1 MHTDRDS
8 TKLGHGPGP
17 GIPRYISTAR
27 TPHAKAWSAF
37 LPGPRDLERNTGFE
51 RDLRLGKAK
60 PSTLMAV
67 GLLVDPR
74 HDGGSQGGMERY
86 AFRLGAFFEI
96 LPDSGREANRARDG
110 RAGLRRWP
118 GRRL

>member
-1 MHTDRDS
+1 MLTDRAS
-8 TKLGHGPGP
+8 TKRGPGP
-17 GIPRYISTAR
+17 GILRYISTAR
-27 TPHAKAWSAF
+27 SPHAKARSAF

-74 HDGGSQGGMERY
+74 HDGGSLGGIERY

-96 LPDSGREANRARDG
+96 LPDSGRGSEPSEG
-110 RAGLRRWP
+110 RS
-118 GRRL
+118 GRSPEVVRQT